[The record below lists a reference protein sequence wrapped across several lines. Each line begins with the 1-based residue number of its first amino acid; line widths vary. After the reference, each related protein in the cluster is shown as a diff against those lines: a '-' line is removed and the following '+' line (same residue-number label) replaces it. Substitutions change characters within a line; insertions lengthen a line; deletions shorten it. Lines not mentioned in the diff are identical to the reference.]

1 MKKLIVISLII
12 SLFTISSSAE
22 NTDNVSKWISKYN
35 SLSNDKKLIFCI
47 PVYEIQKGGAIDL
60 VHSIIVSDK
69 EKSEISKNMIGMLVK
84 TFDNLYLH
92 ETVAYLSMTKDL
104 QSYLKGKN
112 LLKDKKVKL
121 VISPFQIT
129 KLTYYQN
136 WELYSDKNSLPSE
149 NVILVS
155 TSEDLLYD
163 SRVSVTQNQLLEK
176 CTENYLLLTKE
187 NERIKEIIK
196 DISTDE
202 FKKILFYV
210 TEEEW
215 VKRLELK
222 VNKSKQ

>member
-1 MKKLIVISLII
+1 MWCN
-12 SLFTISSSAE
+12 SSSAE
-22 NTDNVSKWISKYN
+22 NTDNVLKWISKYN

-47 PVYEIQKGGAIDL
+47 PVYEIKKDGAVDL
-60 VHSIIVSDK
+60 VHSVIVSDK
-69 EKSEISKNMIGMLVK
+69 EKSEISENMIGMMIK
-84 TFDNLYLH
+84 IFDNLYLH

-121 VISPFQIT
+121 VISAYQIT
-129 KLTYYQN
+129 KLAYDQN
-136 WELYSDKNSLPSE
+136 WELYSDKNALASE
-149 NVILVS
+149 NVNLVS
-155 TSEDLLYD
+155 TSEQLLYD
-163 SRVSVTQNQLLEK
+163 SPVGVPQHQLLEK

-196 DISTDE
+196 DITTDE
-202 FKKILFYV
+202 FKKVLFYV

-222 VNKSKQ
+222 INKSKQ

>member
-1 MKKLIVISLII
+1 
-12 SLFTISSSAE
+12 
-22 NTDNVSKWISKYN
+22 
-35 SLSNDKKLIFCI
+35 
-47 PVYEIQKGGAIDL
+47 
-60 VHSIIVSDK
+60 
-69 EKSEISKNMIGMLVK
+69 MIGMLVK

-187 NERIKEIIK
+187 NEQIKEIIK
-196 DISTDE
+196 DITTDE

-222 VNKSKQ
+222 INKSKQ

>member
-1 MKKLIVISLII
+1 MWCN
-12 SLFTISSSAE
+12 SSSAE
-22 NTDNVSKWISKYN
+22 NTNNVLKWISKYN

-47 PVYEIQKGGAIDL
+47 PVYEIKKDGAVDL
-60 VHSIIVSDK
+60 VHSVIVSDK
-69 EKSEISKNMIGMLVK
+69 EKSEISENMIGMMIK
-84 TFDNLYLH
+84 IFDNLYLH

-163 SRVSVTQNQLLEK
+163 SPVGVPQHQLLEK

-196 DISTDE
+196 DITTDE
-202 FKKILFYV
+202 FKKVLFYV

-222 VNKSKQ
+222 INKSKQ